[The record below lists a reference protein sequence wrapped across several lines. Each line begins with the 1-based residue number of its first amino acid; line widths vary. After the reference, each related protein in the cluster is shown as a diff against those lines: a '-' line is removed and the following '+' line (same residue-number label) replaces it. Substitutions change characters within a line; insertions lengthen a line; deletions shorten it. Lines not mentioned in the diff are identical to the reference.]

1 MTTLELAL
9 PLVTF
14 VIFATPLSIVDAR
27 QHILPNRLVFA
38 GCASVLAMQI
48 IVGFHHHASNLVQQS
63 LTTAGETL
71 AVYLI
76 LFVASRGQLGMGD
89 VKFSVMTGLILGWVA
104 PQLWLIAIWV
114 AFAMAAI
121 WALST
126 RARGRHNLHMAIAFG
141 PFMSISTLLCTL
153 IGLGIH

>member
-9 PLVTF
+9 PVTIF
-14 VIFATPLSIVDAR
+14 VIFATALSIIDTQ

-38 GCASVLAMQI
+38 GCVSVLAMQL
-48 IVGFHHHASNLVQQS
+48 IVGFHHHASHLVQQS

-71 AVYLI
+71 AVYLT
-76 LFVASRGQLGMGD
+76 LLVASRGQLGMGD

-104 PQLWLIAIWV
+104 PQLWLVAIWV

-121 WALST
+121 WALFT
-126 RARGRHNLHMAIAFG
+126 RARGRHNLNTVIAFG